1 MPLCT
6 GYCKKELLPNHR
18 GFDTFFGQWS
28 HVVDYY
34 TRMSPVKSRRRG
46 GNKTIIDNPK
56 VGYDLHENDDI
67 STEYEGIGIGINL
80 SSS

>member
-1 MPLCT
+1 M
-6 GYCKKELLPNHR
+6 
-18 GFDTFFGQWS
+18 
-28 HVVDYY
+28 DYY

-46 GNKTIIDNPK
+46 GKKTIIDDPK
-56 VGYDLHENDDI
+56 IGYDLHENDDI